1 LKVHTTNVSTGKD
14 ARSAQSCV
22 CTNPH
27 PSLSACCHGFFGV
40 DDYSQPDI
48 HFEMNV

>member
-1 LKVHTTNVSTGKD
+1 LKVHTTNVSTGKV
-14 ARSAQSCV
+14 AGSAQSCV
-22 CTNPH
+22 CTSPLPN
-27 PSLSACCHGFFGV
+27 LSACCHGLFGV